1 MTDCLV
7 PPERVV
13 SPQSDPSALTT
24 TASPGGEHFTQH
36 LSLSCYVTALGLLA
50 LATSHPL
57 CLSPGCTVTCAEQ
70 HSSILRR
77 SKCSVLEF
85 ETQSPTCQLHA
96 ACSWGG
102 ICSASPQGTKGSHSF
117 ICSLSKSCEN
127 KPWSSNR
134 YRHHCEHHDRKHS
147 YSLLYFISIISVDQL
162 PGHGQRDLSV

>member
-1 MTDCLV
+1 MK
-7 PPERVV
+7 
-13 SPQSDPSALTT
+13 
-24 TASPGGEHFTQH
+24 
-36 LSLSCYVTALGLLA
+36 
-50 LATSHPL
+50 
-57 CLSPGCTVTCAEQ
+57 
-70 HSSILRR
+70 R

-85 ETQSPTCQLHA
+85 ETRSPTCQLHA

-134 YRHHCEHHDRKHS
+134 YKHHCEHHDRKHS

-162 PGHGQRDLSV
+162 PGHGQRPLSLVNGGRCAFAFRTGLCLAMGVGRSTFLEGTGLGRGQSIRLIKGYISRGIWRLSSKR